1 MGISNKIN
9 HSLIPVEAIKIIK
22 KLKTKGYSCF
32 LVGGCI
38 RDILLGK
45 KPKDFDI
52 VTSATPLEIRKTIPR
67 AYIIGKRFQLVLAQR
82 QDQQYEISTFRSQK
96 QDQNTELLGEDNTF
110 GTPKED
116 ALRRD
121 FSINALL
128 YDPVEKKLVD
138 YTKALEAL
146 KKGEIKMIGDPL
158 VRMFE
163 DPVRIL
169 RAIRLTHKIHFEL
182 DTLIK
187 KAIVKHAT
195 LLKQSPL
202 SRVREELLKFL
213 QLSDPSISFVT
224 CHDLGVLKV
233 ISPSLNQHFKHLM
246 FQSSEFLLFKT
257 QQLYSPTIKPEELF
271 AKLFFTYVYGS
282 HQHSKT
288 ISLLSKK
295 SLSDLNAQFGN
306 MLSNEWGCFKYEQ
319 ENILK
324 AFKLQHNL
332 NQAPNYTDHELHTVT
347 QRKTI
352 KLALKMAIQLDLLDT
367 EARHFWLKHQILYTS
382 TL

>member
-22 KLKTKGYSCF
+22 KLKDKGFSCF

-52 VTSATPLEIRKTIPR
+52 VTSATPVQVRKSIPR

-82 QDQQYEISTFRSQK
+82 QDQQYEISTFRGPNQE
-96 QDQNTELLGEDNTF
+96 QDTELLGEDNTF
-110 GTPKED
+110 GTPEED

-121 FSINALL
+121 FTINALL
-128 YDPVEKKLVD
+128 YDPTEQKLLD
-138 YTKALEAL
+138 YTQALDSL
-146 KKGEIKMIGDPL
+146 KEGKIKMIGDPL

-169 RAIRLTHKIHFEL
+169 RAIRLTHKIGFDL
-182 DTLIK
+182 DRAIK
-187 KAIVKHAT
+187 KAIIKHAI

-213 QLSDPSISFVT
+213 KLPDPSIAFVS
-224 CHDLGVLKV
+224 CHDLGVLKI
-233 ISPSLNQHFKHLM
+233 ISPSLNQHFKQFM
-246 FQSSEFLLFKT
+246 YQPSEFLLFKT
-257 QQLYSPTIKPEELF
+257 QQLYSPAIKPEELF
-271 AKLFFTYVYGS
+271 AKLFFAYIYGS
-282 HQHSKT
+282 NQHTKT

-295 SLSDLNAQFGN
+295 SLAELNAQFSPI
-306 MLSNEWGCFKYEQ
+306 LLQEWGCFKYEQ

-324 AFKLQHNL
+324 AFKLQHDL
-332 NQAPNYTDHELHTVT
+332 NQAPNYTDHELNTIT
-347 QRKTI
+347 QRKSL
-352 KLALKMAIQLDLLDT
+352 KLALKMALQFDLLNL
-367 EARHFWLKHQILYTS
+367 EPRHFWLQKNL
-382 TL
+382 L